1 MTQPQEQKGLRALEA
16 YIAYRTMQ
24 HRDDQESIAAW
35 MTKKIQPLWT
45 LVDFNELDDSTK
57 VWAEAVLPHIK
68 TAYLQSQRVAAVWA
82 EDVRYASQAMEPPMP
97 MEIPDV
103 ERPEGVPEVRFSKQ
117 FIPSA
122 STDQLFQQAI
132 EDLPDNVID
141 MQDWNEP
148 VTFDPFPQSDV
159 AKSLYIT
166 GNYEIKKQMPGPEE
180 DLMRSGLSASTGASV
195 RQTMNGGRN
204 ATGNV
209 VKFDRKVVGY
219 ARVTDGNPC
228 FYCALLASRGA
239 VFAKSSFN
247 TGGRRRFDGVLTK
260 SDKDFLPPK
269 DGPELPAGYSNV
281 AKVHNYCRCQLRPVY
296 ANEVSYARR
305 QGEAHRDEEAQF
317 YFDQWEQ
324 VTRDYYWL
332 SNKDQIQKFKDQY
345 QPYKRKSA
353 DVTDI
358 RRELQD
364 RDEALSASGLA
375 PFSPQREWAKA
386 QLSQLA

>member
-16 YIAYRTMQ
+16 YIAYRTLQ

-35 MTKKIQPLWT
+35 MTKKIVPLWD
-45 LVDFNELDDSTK
+45 LVDFNELDKTTI

-68 TAYLQSQRVAAVWA
+68 TAYLQSQRTAAVWA
-82 EDVRYASQAMEPPMP
+82 EDVRYASQALEPPMP

-117 FIPSA
+117 FVPS
-122 STDQLFQQAI
+122 SLTDPLFQQAV
-132 EDLPDNVID
+132 EALPDNVID
-141 MQDWNEP
+141 MQDWQEIA
-148 VTFDPFPQSDV
+148 TFDPFPAGDV
-159 AKSLYIT
+159 ATSLVVK
-166 GNYEIKKQMPGPEE
+166 GNYEIKKQMPGPEPE
-180 DLMRSGLSASTGASV
+180 LMRSGLSNSTGAAV
-195 RQTMNGGRN
+195 RQAMNGGRN
-204 ATGNV
+204 VTGNV
-209 VKFDRKVVGY
+209 LKFDRKVIGY

-239 VFAKSSFN
+239 VFTKDSFN
-247 TGGRRRFDGVLTK
+247 KGGRKRFDGVLTK

-269 DGPELPAGYSNV
+269 DGPELPEKFSNV
-281 AKVHNYCRCQLRPVY
+281 AKVHDYCRCQLRPVY
-296 ANEVSYARR
+296 ANEATFARR
-305 QGEAHRDEEAQF
+305 NGEAHRDEEAQF

-332 SNKDQIQKFKDQY
+332 SNQEQILKFKEQY
-345 QPYKRKSA
+345 QPYERKSA
-353 DVTDI
+353 AVTDI
-358 RRELQD
+358 RRELQA
-364 RDEALSASGLA
+364 RDDALSASGLA